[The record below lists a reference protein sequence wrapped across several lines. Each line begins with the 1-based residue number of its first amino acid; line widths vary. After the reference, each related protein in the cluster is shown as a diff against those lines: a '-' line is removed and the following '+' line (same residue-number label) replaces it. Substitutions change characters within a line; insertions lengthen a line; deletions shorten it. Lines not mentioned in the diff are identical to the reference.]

1 MDEKLLKEFIE
12 EMESEQE
19 TPCQTPYSLDVYSDM
34 KTRQILKE
42 IDEKHNHSWIKEIW
56 LRNKAEL
63 DNTAIIYRGQRITY
77 KEFFIM
83 SYKYAKALKA
93 RGMQKGQEFICC
105 IENTPEFPFI
115 MGATSILGAKVN
127 LLSADMDQDYLV
139 KIINGADS
147 PFIFVSDKNFIE
159 FAPTLNRVGPEKRI
173 IILPLEHSLKN
184 GNPYRML
191 TEKYYKLDEE
201 AYAKVL
207 STFSNIISL
216 DEFLNSSRECTGP
229 VYNHTGL
236 NDKFTITYTS
246 GSTNSNKPKG
256 LVHTVRSY
264 ITMGRY
270 HDVEVSHIPTMK
282 NRTMLALVRTMSDT
296 DFMSAI
302 SDVFMQGGNVA
313 LEPINDKEFVLDSLI
328 INKPT
333 VALTSR
339 SVWIYVMKKQ
349 LNDKKYRNVKLPFLF
364 APMCIGE
371 PLAANEEKILN
382 QWLRKLKAG
391 TSITKLPFSVA
402 CMSIAGGDSEHGG
415 IFMTM
420 YRSLQTKRYKI
431 LGINEPIGMKAYDMV
446 ELAALRE
453 DGTYCDY
460 MEPGRLVA
468 NSPCT
473 MEGYV
478 NNPSA
483 ENEFF
488 VQDAYGKKWA
498 NLNTY
503 GYIDRLHNAYVKG
516 RINTYDGEIPNYRIA
531 DEILKDT
538 KKIMSCEVVT
548 VDDDNKTVYIAHL
561 EPQIGVHFDNE
572 KVLNGAAH
580 RCMNAFG
587 EEFLDRLYFRIR
599 DNDESFELTPTLKRS
614 FLALMSEGISDKCI
628 SASSIIEEK
637 DKANSPKVLQK
648 NFKKTN

>member
-1 MDEKLLKEFIE
+1 MNEKLLKEFIE

-19 TPCQTPYSLDVYSDM
+19 TPCQTPYSLDAYSDM

-42 IDEKHNHSWIKEIW
+42 IDEKRNHSWIKEIW
-56 LRNKAEL
+56 IRNKNGL
-63 DNTAIIYRGQRITY
+63 DNTAIIYRGQKFTY
-77 KEFFIM
+77 KEFFMM
-83 SYKYAKALKA
+83 SYKYAKSLKA

-139 KIINGADS
+139 KIINNANS

-159 FAPTLNRVGPEKRI
+159 FAPTLHKVAKEKEI
-173 IILPLEHSLKN
+173 IILPLEYSLKN
-184 GNPYRML
+184 GNPYRIL
-191 TEKYYKLDEE
+191 TEKYYKLDEL
-201 AYAKVL
+201 AYEKAI
-207 STFSNIISL
+207 STFNNIISL
-216 DEFLNSSRECTGP
+216 DEFLSSADKCTAP
-229 VYNHTGL
+229 VYSHTGL
-236 NDKFTITYTS
+236 SDEFTITYTS

-270 HDVEVSHIPTMK
+270 HDVEISHIPTMK

-296 DFMSAI
+296 AFMSAV

-313 LEPINDKEFVLDSLI
+313 LEPINEKEFALESLM

-333 VALTSR
+333 VALNSR
-339 SVWIYVMKKQ
+339 SVWIYIMKKQ
-349 LNDKKYRNVKLPFLF
+349 LNDEKYRNVKLPFLF
-364 APMCIGE
+364 APICIGE
-371 PLAANEEKILN
+371 PLAANEEKALN
-382 QWLRKLKAG
+382 RWLRKTKAG
-391 TSITKLPFSVA
+391 TGVTKLPFSFT

-415 IFMTM
+415 IFLKM
-420 YRSLQTKRYKI
+420 YRALQTQKYRIKG
-431 LGINEPIGMKAYDMV
+431 LNEPIGMKAYGMV
-446 ELAALRE
+446 DLAALRE
-453 DGTYCDY
+453 DGTHCDY

-478 NNPSA
+478 ANPSA
-483 ENEFF
+483 EKEFF
-488 VQDAYGKKWA
+488 IQDAYGKIWA

-503 GYIDRLHNAYVKG
+503 GYIDRLHHAYVKG

-538 KKIMSCEVVT
+538 KKIMSCEVIT
-548 VDDDNKTVYIAHL
+548 VDDAEQATYVAHI
-561 EPQIGVHFDNE
+561 EPQIGVSFDKE

-587 EEFLDRLYFRIR
+587 EEFLDRLYFRTR
-599 DNDESFELTPTLKRS
+599 NNEESFELTPTLKRS
-614 FLALMSEGISDKCI
+614 FLALISEGISDECI
-628 SASSIIEEK
+628 KASSTIKEN
-637 DKANSPKVLQK
+637 DKTNNQKVLQK
-648 NFKKTN
+648 NFKKN